1 MLSKPTEVFIFST
14 VVQELALLR
23 NIGIFKYF
31 PMKLDNFLFLEAFS
45 NMFARGKLMSKISR

>member
-1 MLSKPTEVFIFST
+1 

-45 NMFARGKLMSKISR
+45 NMFARGKLMSKILR